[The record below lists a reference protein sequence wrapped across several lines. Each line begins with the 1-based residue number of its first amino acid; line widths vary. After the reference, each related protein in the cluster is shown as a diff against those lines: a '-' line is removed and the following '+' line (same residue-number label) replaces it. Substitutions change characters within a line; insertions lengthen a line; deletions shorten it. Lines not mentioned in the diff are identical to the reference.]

1 MLEFYRVDVIIIIII
16 VTISFLVYNTVD
28 MINEDI
34 KKIDKMYKLLFSF
47 IIGFVISILYS
58 FFTLEK
64 DVLLTDNYWD

>member
-1 MLEFYRVDVIIIIII
+1 MLEFYRVDAIIVIIILA
-16 VTISFLVYNTVD
+16 ISFLVYNTVD
-28 MINEDI
+28 MINDDI

-47 IIGFVISILYS
+47 IIGFVISVLYS